1 RKNSSLERVH
11 TLFKVWGNDNR
22 FSMIEWFDG
31 DILEEKSIEN
41 LLLGVDYFFHCAAM
55 VSFLPSEREKM
66 IETNV
71 NGTKIA
77 LKASLNAKLKKLC
90 YVSSIAALGRE
101 QDKNKIINED
111 TKWQESKSNSAYSK
125 SKYLAEQEVWDKIK
139 KFGLNAVIVNP
150 SVIIAAAPDNKS
162 SAKFFF
168 TAEKGNP
175 FFTDGINGFVDV
187 RDVSKAMI
195 ELCESH
201 INGERFILNEG
212 NYSYRKIFELIA
224 KYLGKNPPYI
234 RLTPFLLNLLFVADK
249 IRSSLIGSQ
258 PILSREII
266 KTATSKYFYSNE
278 KIEKHLDFKFIP
290 IEIAIKEH
298 SEFFQKIRRIHRE
311 NF

>member
-1 RKNSSLERVH
+1 
-11 TLFKVWGNDNR
+11 
-22 FSMIEWFDG
+22 
-31 DILEEKSIEN
+31 
-41 LLLGVDYFFHCAAM
+41 
-55 VSFLPSEREKM
+55 
-66 IETNV
+66 
-71 NGTKIA
+71 
-77 LKASLNAKLKKLC
+77 
-90 YVSSIAALGRE
+90 
-101 QDKNKIINED
+101 
-111 TKWQESKSNSAYSK
+111 
-125 SKYLAEQEVWDKIK
+125 
-139 KFGLNAVIVNP
+139 
-150 SVIIAAAPDNKS
+150 
-162 SAKFFF
+162 
-168 TAEKGNP
+168 
-175 FFTDGINGFVDV
+175 
-187 RDVSKAMI
+187 I